1 MLNRIIEKY
10 IRQNDLLRK
19 DGKYLVAL
27 SGGADSVSLLLI
39 LKSLGYQIEA
49 VHCNFHLRGEESDRD
64 ERFCVDLCAEE
75 SIPLHRVHFETQTY
89 AELHKVSTEMAA
101 RELRYKYFEQLRMDM
116 QADDICVAHHRDDS
130 VETILLNLV
139 RGTGIQGLTG
149 IAPRNGHLIR
159 PLLCVGRLDLE
170 DYLSQRGQKFVTD
183 STNLVDDV
191 RRNKIRLRVIPLL
204 KEINPKAVENIYKS
218 SLYLR
223 EVEKAALSTVES
235 GLLEDKKILFERLR
249 TTPSP
254 EFSLWYVLKDFH
266 FSSSQIREMLEAVDS
281 QSGKEWHS
289 DSHIVVTDRDGF
301 VIDKLKKQET
311 LSMKIIEEGNYV
323 LPNSKLR
330 LEIRSV
336 RKAEDFCIDKRK
348 NVAMLDAELV
358 KFPLTVRNIM
368 TGDSFTPFGMKGT
381 KLVSDFLTD
390 LKKDILSKRGQLVV
404 TDGSGNILWVVNER
418 PDNRFRI
425 TVKTRNILI
434 LELG

>member
-75 SIPLHRVHFETQTY
+75 SIPLHRVHFETQAY

-223 EVEKAALSTVES
+223 EVENAALSTVES

>member
-330 LEIRSV
+330 LKIRSV

>member
-75 SIPLHRVHFETQTY
+75 SIPLHRVHFETQAY

-368 TGDSFTPFGMKGT
+368 TGDSFTPLGMKGT

>member
-1 MLNRIIEKY
+1 MLNRIIAKY
-10 IRQNDLLRK
+10 IFQNNLLRK

-64 ERFCVDLCAEE
+64 ERFCIDLCVEE
-75 SIPLHRVHFETQTY
+75 GIPLHRVHFETKSY
-89 AELHKVSTEMAA
+89 AELHKVSIEMAA
-101 RELRYKYFEQLRMDM
+101 RELRYKYFEQLRKDI

-149 IAPRNGHLIR
+149 IAPRNGHIVR
-159 PLLCVGRLDLE
+159 PLLCVSRLDLE
-170 DYLSQRGQKFVTD
+170 DYLSQRAQKFVTD
-183 STNLVDDV
+183 STNLVEDV
-191 RRNKIRLRVIPLL
+191 QRNKIRLRVIPLL

-223 EVEKAALSTVES
+223 EVEKAALSTVKD
-235 GLLEDKKILFERLR
+235 GLLEGKKILFKRLR
-249 TTPSP
+249 ETPSP

-266 FSSSQIREMLEAVDS
+266 FSSFQIEEMLEAIGS

-289 DSHIVVTDRDGF
+289 DSHVVVTDRDGF
-301 VIDKLKKQET
+301 VIDKIKKQDFF
-311 LSMKIIEEGNYV
+311 SMKIIGEGSYI
-323 LPNSKLR
+323 LPNSGLKLI
-330 LEIRSV
+330 IRSV
-336 RKAEDFCIDKRK
+336 PKPGDFRIDKSK
-348 NVAMLDAELV
+348 TVAMLDAELV
-358 KFPLTVRNIM
+358 KFPLTVRNTI
-368 TGDSFTPFGMKGT
+368 TGDSFAPFGMKGT

-390 LKKDILSKRGQLVV
+390 LKKDILSKREQLVV
-404 TDGSGNILWVVNER
+404 TDVSGNILWIMNER

-425 TVKTRNILI
+425 TAETRNILI
-434 LELG
+434 LEID